1 MENPESE
8 RRGETTV
15 LSKRRTIKQITD
27 PLEKQKALQATMQR
41 LNDKYGDDL
50 IMNESAKKE
59 MRVQALPSGILS
71 LDLAMGIGG
80 YPRGSLIEVFGAESS
95 GKTTVA
101 LHAVA
106 QAQKLGGIAAYID
119 VENSLD
125 PDYAESIGVNLDDL
139 IFSQPDSGEKAFD
152 ALEELVKT
160 GALDLIVIDSVAA
173 LTPQAEIDGVN
184 LQAELAK
191 MMSERLKRIVSLVN
205 KSKTVV
211 LFINQVRSNLSGFL
225 GTGETTPGG
234 KALKFYTSIRIEVKT
249 SEKIKQGEL
258 AIGKKTTLTTVKNKV
273 ASPFKKAVVENIWG
287 EGFAPTVDIVTCA
300 AKADVVQQSGKWYS
314 FKGQKIGNG
323 IFEVKDYLKTHSQ
336 VLYMIEENTRQKL
349 GLTK

>member
-1 MENPESE
+1 MENPENE
-8 RRGETTV
+8 WVEEDVTTV
-15 LSKRRTIKQITD
+15 KPKVIKRITD
-27 PLEKQKALQATMQR
+27 PVEKQKVLKATMQR
-41 LNDKYGDDL
+41 LNAKYGDDL
-50 IMNESAKKE
+50 IMDESDKRE

-80 YPRGSLIEVFGAESS
+80 YPRGRLIEVFGAESS

-106 QAQKLGGIAAYID
+106 QAQKLGGMAAYID

-125 PDYAESIGVNLDDL
+125 PDYAEAIGVKLDDL
-139 IFSQPDSGEKAFD
+139 IFSQPDSGEKAFE

-160 GALDLIVIDSVAA
+160 GALDIIVLDSVAA
-173 LTPQAEIDGVN
+173 LTPQSEIDGVT

-191 MMSERLKRIVSLVN
+191 LMSERLKRIVSLVN
-205 KSKTVV
+205 KTKTVV

-225 GTGETTPGG
+225 GNGETTPGG
-234 KALKFYTSIRIEVKT
+234 KALKFYTSIRVEVKT
-249 SEKIKQGEL
+249 LEKIKQGDV

-273 ASPFKKAVVENIWG
+273 ASPFKKVRVENIWG
-287 EGFAPTVDIVTCA
+287 EGFAPTFDIVTCA
-300 AKADVVQQSGKWYS
+300 AEADIVQQSGLWYS
-314 FKGQKIGNG
+314 FEGQKIGNG
-323 IFEVKDYLKTHSQ
+323 IFEVKDYLERHRQ
-336 VLYMIEENTRQKL
+336 VLDRIEGQTRQKL

>member
-80 YPRGSLIEVFGAESS
+80 YPRGRLIEVFGAESS

-314 FKGQKIGNG
+314 FKG
-323 IFEVKDYLKTHSQ
+323 
-336 VLYMIEENTRQKL
+336 
-349 GLTK
+349 

>member
-80 YPRGSLIEVFGAESS
+80 YPRGRLIEVFGAESS

-125 PDYAESIGVNLDDL
+125 PDYAERV
-139 IFSQPDSGEKAFD
+139 
-152 ALEELVKT
+152 LE
-160 GALDLIVIDSVAA
+160 
-173 LTPQAEIDGVN
+173 
-184 LQAELAK
+184 
-191 MMSERLKRIVSLVN
+191 
-205 KSKTVV
+205 
-211 LFINQVRSNLSGFL
+211 
-225 GTGETTPGG
+225 
-234 KALKFYTSIRIEVKT
+234 
-249 SEKIKQGEL
+249 
-258 AIGKKTTLTTVKNKV
+258 
-273 ASPFKKAVVENIWG
+273 
-287 EGFAPTVDIVTCA
+287 
-300 AKADVVQQSGKWYS
+300 
-314 FKGQKIGNG
+314 
-323 IFEVKDYLKTHSQ
+323 
-336 VLYMIEENTRQKL
+336 
-349 GLTK
+349 